1 MVQDRSEPVSAFA
14 LLGFGPGGW
23 GSALLSA
30 ALMTIAVSVCAYL
43 AGIAFGLL
51 GASAK
56 LAGGR
61 ALRALAGGYT
71 TVMRG
76 IPDLLVIYLFYFG
89 GSAALTQIAAVFG
102 GTGFFGLNGF
112 MVGVLAVGIVSGA
125 YQTEVLR
132 GAYRAIP
139 RGEIEAARVS
149 GMSRGVLLR
158 RIAAPLALRTALPG
172 MGNVWQM
179 VLKESALISVTGLV
193 DLMRQTEVAA
203 GSTRMP
209 FLFYAAAAG
218 LYLLLTTVTAAL
230 FRGAERTTRR
240 GAALA

>member
-1 MVQDRSEPVSAFA
+1 MTTLLPA
-14 LLGFGPGGW
+14 LSPLGFGPGGW
-23 GSALLSA
+23 GAALLTA
-30 ALMTIAVSVCAYL
+30 TLMTLAVSVCAFF
-43 AGIAFGLL
+43 AGLGFGTL
-51 GASAK
+51 GAAAK
-56 LAGGR
+56 VAGGPV
-61 ALRALAGGYT
+61 LRGVANGYT
-71 TVMRG
+71 TLMRG

-89 GSAALTQIAAVFG
+89 GSAVLTQMASWLG

-132 GAYRAIP
+132 GAYQSIP
-139 RGEIEAARVS
+139 RGEVEAARVS
-149 GMSRGVLLR
+149 GMGPGLMLR
-158 RIAAPLALRTALPG
+158 RITGPLALRTALPG

-203 GSTRMP
+203 GSTRLP

-218 LYLLLTTVTAAL
+218 LYLLLTTVSAIL
-230 FRGAERTTRR
+230 FRGAERSTRR
-240 GAALA
+240 GMVPA

>member
-1 MVQDRSEPVSAFA
+1 MTAFA
-14 LLGFGPGGW
+14 PLGFGPQGW
-23 GSALLSA
+23 GAALLAGA
-30 ALMTIAVSVCAYL
+30 AMTLAVSVCAFL
-43 AGIAFGLL
+43 AGLAFGTL
-51 GASAK
+51 GAAAK
-56 LAGGR
+56 IGGGR
-61 ALRALAGGYT
+61 ALGAVAAAYT
-71 TVMRG
+71 TVLRG

-89 GSAALTQIAAVFG
+89 GSAALTQLAAWFG
-102 GTGFFGLNGF
+102 GSGFFGLNGF

-132 GAYRAIP
+132 GAYGAIP
-139 RGEIEAARVS
+139 RGEVEAARVA
-149 GMSRGVLLR
+149 GMGPALMLR
-158 RIAAPLALRTALPG
+158 RVTGPLALRTALPG

-203 GSTRMP
+203 DSTRQP

-218 LYLLLTTVTAAL
+218 LYLLLTTGSAAL

-240 GAALA
+240 GLAAA

>member
-1 MVQDRSEPVSAFA
+1 MSFVAA
-14 LLGFGPGGW
+14 LAPLGFGPQGW
-23 GSALLSA
+23 GLALLLA
-30 ALMTIAVSVCAYL
+30 AGMTLCVSVCAFFAGLCFGTLGAAAKLGGGRVL
-43 AGIAFGLL
+43 AGVAT
-51 GASAK
+51 
-56 LAGGR
+56 
-61 ALRALAGGYT
+61 GYT
-71 TVMRG
+71 TVLRG

-89 GSAALTQIAAVFG
+89 GSAAMTQIAAWFG
-102 GTGFFGLNGF
+102 GSGFFGLNGF
-112 MVGVLAVGIVSGA
+112 AVGVLAVGIVSGA

-149 GMSRGVLLR
+149 GMGGAMMLR
-158 RIAAPLALRTALPG
+158 RITGPLALRTALPG

-203 GSTRMP
+203 GSTRLP

-218 LYLLLTTVTAAL
+218 LYLVLTTVSGAL
-230 FRGAERTTRR
+230 FRGAERSTRR
-240 GAALA
+240 GVAPA